1 MIWGGTLENCCA
13 MSDQN
18 SVVEHQIRPEQ
29 LQEELGI
36 GKDAYY
42 SYLKHLKL
50 KAQKDSEGKAY
61 LEPEQA
67 NLVRLLREHVAGGG
81 KIAEFVI
88 SGSLAVVDGGSLA
101 ADQSGPFPSE
111 PFTQEP
117 AGGFDMEALMREAAE
132 LAAHRM
138 AYADHVKLQLASQ
151 MTYEDLPDDI
161 RAKVDAVRE
170 AAVPSAQPGK
180 IAANLLD
187 QWRQRRQG
195 PDQSQ
200 IQVA

>member
-1 MIWGGTLENCCA
+1 

-42 SYLKHLKL
+42 SYLKHLNI
-50 KAQKDSEGKAY
+50 KAQKDSDGKAY

-67 NLVRLLREHVAGGG
+67 NLVRLLREHVVGGG
-81 KIAEFVI
+81 KIADFVI
-88 SGSLAVVDGGSLA
+88 SGSLAVADGSDLA
-101 ADQSGPFPSE
+101 AEQPDSFPASE
-111 PFTQEP
+111 SFTQEP

-151 MTYEDLPDDI
+151 MTYDDLPDDI
-161 RAKVDAVRE
+161 KAKVDAVRE

-200 IQVA
+200 IQAA